1 MEIKIGSIVKAKAGR
16 DSGGLFA
23 VSGID
28 EAYVYICDGKERPL
42 ERPKRKNPKHLS
54 VTKQVLSA
62 EDMATNRKLKKALAN
77 IAECN

>member
-1 MEIKIGSIVKAKAGR
+1 MEIKIGSVVKAKAGR

-23 VSGID
+23 VIGID
-28 EAYVYICDGKERPL
+28 ETYVYICDGKERPVD
-42 ERPKRKNPKHLS
+42 RPKRKNPKHLS
-54 VTKQVLSA
+54 VTKKVLSA